1 MHCLI
6 ARELWNLVFSLF
18 GVQWVMPSG
27 VVDLLASWSHK
38 FNRHRAT
45 AIWAMISLCLMWGIW
60 RERNACTFDGDERS
74 IQDLKRLFLQTLEWK
89 ILGLFIFD
97 SLADLIYFCNFQK
110 L

>member
-1 MHCLI
+1 M
-6 ARELWNLVFSLF
+6 ELGVFF
-18 GVQWVMPSG
+18 IGVQWVMPSG